1 MIKEDLVILYCII
14 IVMVVVVF
22 AIGFAVDRFIYLHR
36 ALKDMRIRVYTMQRE
51 QEKQYKS
58 LVDQIKQQTDKP
70 HALNELQQL
79 FSAKMSKI
87 RRQYPSLTDA
97 DAQVLLLIGL
107 GVENHEILSLTDM
120 SKRTYYKRRQVI
132 APVVGQPRQF
142 NGYQFCAFNRHF
154 NHGDCD
160 FSTVL
165 SPYP

>member
-70 HALNELQQL
+70 HAL
-79 FSAKMSKI
+79 
-87 RRQYPSLTDA
+87 
-97 DAQVLLLIGL
+97 LIGL

-132 APVVGQPRQF
+132 AQRMNTSAAELDEFVKQLF
-142 NGYQFCAFNRHF
+142 T
-154 NHGDCD
+154 
-160 FSTVL
+160 SK
-165 SPYP
+165 

>member
-1 MIKEDLVILYCII
+1 MVKEDLVILYCII

-79 FSAKMSKI
+79 FSAKMNKI

-132 APVVGQPRQF
+132 AQRMNTSAAELDEFVKQLF
-142 NGYQFCAFNRHF
+142 T
-154 NHGDCD
+154 
-160 FSTVL
+160 SK
-165 SPYP
+165 